1 MQDVVSGGVPP
12 EANLEAGSLG
22 QRVRCGADA
31 GEAQREG
38 GAGSGEDS
46 PPAQA
51 HQRAGGSAAP
61 EAQPHGGPLRGC
73 GITPWCRP
81 THAPGGLCVYP
92 PVKLLHR
99 EGLLCTSCFLGQE
112 KPASGRDW
120 CLGGQA
126 ACVRRSTES
135 QGHAAGHPWCLLCGT
150 PPDRVPGQ
158 LAERG
163 PEPGSSSL
171 QHSVALTAVLR
182 RLCRE
187 VRGACHHSGTLR
199 APVQAAREA
208 GAWREGG
215 GADP

>member
-1 MQDVVSGGVPP
+1 MPSPPVPALMWLSSLLLRKNLMQDVVSGGVPP

-120 CLGGQA
+120 CLGGASGMRAQEHGESR
-126 ACVRRSTES
+126 AC
-135 QGHAAGHPWCLLCGT
+135 G
-150 PPDRVPGQ
+150 
-158 LAERG
+158 
-163 PEPGSSSL
+163 
-171 QHSVALTAVLR
+171 
-182 RLCRE
+182 
-187 VRGACHHSGTLR
+187 R
-199 APVQAAREA
+199 APMVSPMRDAPRSCTRAV
-208 GAWREGG
+208 G
-215 GADP
+215 